1 MRAIACKTEYLRDP
15 IGIDIPNPRLSWLC
29 ADGKTQ
35 TAYEIKACAG
45 EKEVWNSGKVPGN
58 QMSALYGG
66 PALQSRDRICWQ
78 VRLWDESDT
87 AGEWS
92 EPAVFEMGLLRK
104 EDYKAQW
111 ILPELDCNPEIHKP
125 ASYFRKTFVL
135 EQPASSARLYIT
147 CHGLYEAWINGI
159 RVGDFVLAP
168 GASSYD
174 KRLFVQTYD
183 VTDLLQPGEN
193 DVQVIL
199 GDGWYRSCSGVDG
212 DCNLY
217 GEDVAL
223 YFQLEADGQPVCLSD
238 NTWEATQDGPIRMDD
253 MQQGEVV
260 DARIE
265 TLAGWHGVKLGDF
278 GVDNLCASNC
288 VPIREREKFT
298 GKLLWTPNGER
309 VLDFGQNLAGYLEF
323 HLNAHA
329 GDTIT
334 LTCGETLDENGNFTQ
349 ENFQD
354 RQRHKEGGTR
364 QQVVYACREGQN
376 QYKTKF
382 SIWGFR
388 YAKVET
394 DIDLT
399 GASFTAIA
407 VYSDMDRL
415 GWFQCGNEEVNQL
428 VENTLWSMKSN
439 FCDVPTDC
447 PTRERAAWTGD
458 MGVFV
463 DAGLYLADCYPVI
476 RKWLGECRLCQY
488 PDGKVA
494 NIAPRNNRPTFTT
507 ELLAGSVGWGD
518 ASIIV
523 PWALYQRT
531 GDPRILEDNY
541 DMMRR
546 WYAYLQTRAGQKQG
560 AAALNLD
567 NIPEQYK
574 AMLKNMP
581 PEALAEMMKKFAPP
595 QQKGENPYQQYTIE
609 TGTDYGE
616 WCEPDVDSINA
627 MGKPQSKVAT
637 AYYAKSGR
645 MLAAVSRVLGDD
657 ASAKSYAEISE
668 GAKRAFRRVAAPGG
682 RIQSDRQAEYV
693 RAIDF
698 DLLSPDERRQAAAD
712 LNDLVIRCGY
722 HLNTGFLSTPA
733 LCPVLAEYGYLDTAY
748 RLLLQD
754 TFPSWLYE
762 VRHGATTI
770 WEEWDGVNEKG
781 EVKASL
787 NHYSKGA
794 VCGWLFAGV
803 CGIRVEDGIIR
814 IAPQPHPLL
823 RHAEARYCSPVGEI
837 RSGWRYHEDGTVC
850 YSFTIPSNGT
860 AEILLPDGRTE
871 TLTAGQYTF

>member
-1 MRAIACKTEYLRDP
+1 MRAIVCKTEYLRDP

-29 ADGKTQ
+29 TDGKTQ
-35 TAYEIKACAG
+35 TAYEIKACLGDVEA
-45 EKEVWNSGKVPGN
+45 WNSGKVSGN
-58 QMSALYGG
+58 QMSALYDG

-78 VRLWDESDT
+78 VRLWDESD
-87 AGEWS
+87 AVGEWS

-104 EDYKAQW
+104 EDYRAQW
-111 ILPELDCNPEIHKP
+111 ILPELEMDPEIHKP
-125 ASYFRKTFVL
+125 ASYLRKTFVL
-135 EQPASSARLYIT
+135 ERPASSARLYIT
-147 CHGLYEAWINGI
+147 CHGLYEAWINGH

-168 GASSYD
+168 GSSAYD

-183 VTDLLQPGEN
+183 VTDLVQPGEN
-193 DVQVIL
+193 QVQVIL

-212 DCNLY
+212 DRNLY

-238 NTWEATQDGPIRMDD
+238 DTWEATQDGPIRMDD

-265 TLAGWHGVKLGDF
+265 ILAGWHEVKLGDF

-288 VPIREREKFT
+288 VAIKEREKFT

-323 HLNAHA
+323 HLTAHA

-364 QQVVYACREGQN
+364 QQVVYTCREGLN

-394 DIDLT
+394 NADLT
-399 GASFTAIA
+399 GSTFTAIA

-415 GWFQCGNEEVNQL
+415 GWFQCGNEDVNQL

-476 RKWLGECRLCQY
+476 RKWLGECRLGQY

-494 NIAPRNNRPTFTT
+494 NIAPRNNQPTFTT
-507 ELLAGSVGWGD
+507 EMLSGSVGWGD

-531 GDPRILEDNY
+531 GDTRILEDNY

-546 WYAYLQTRAGQKQG
+546 WYAYLQSRAGQKQST
-560 AAALNLD
+560 APNLD
-567 NIPEQYK
+567 SIPEQYK

-595 QQKGENPYQQYTIE
+595 QQKGENPYQQYTID
-609 TGTDYGE
+609 TGVDYGE
-616 WCEPDVDSINA
+616 WCEPDVDSVAA

-645 MLAAVSRVLGDD
+645 MLAAISTVLGD
-657 ASAKSYAEISE
+657 AEAAKTYAEIGE
-668 GAKRAFRRVAAPGG
+668 GAKQAFHQIAAPEG
-682 RIQSDRQAEYV
+682 RIASDRQAEYV

-698 DLLSPDERRQAAAD
+698 DLLSPDEKRQAAAD

-733 LCPVLAEYGYLDTAY
+733 LCPVLAQYGYLDTAY

-754 TFPSWLYE
+754 TLPSWLYE

-770 WEEWDGVNEKG
+770 WEEWDGVNERG
-781 EVKASL
+781 AVKASL

-803 CGIRVEDGIIR
+803 CGIQVENGTIR

-823 RHAEARYCSPVGEI
+823 GHAEARYCSPLGEI
-837 RSGWRYHEDGTVC
+837 RSGWRYNEDGTVS

-860 AEILLPDGRTE
+860 AEILLPDGRTQ
-871 TLTAGQYTF
+871 TLAAGQYTF